1 MNQQGIND
9 KAVWLRRYLWRG
21 VLCGFLLAEGVTGVQ
36 AAELPSPVYFA
47 NQMEMGNLDQ
57 ARAWLDSG
65 MPADFEG
72 SRIGTGLMIA
82 AWEGNLPLMEL
93 FLSRGAN
100 INASNSRGE
109 QALLMAAWNGKLEA
123 VQWLV
128 ARGAQL
134 NRPGLQWNALHYA
147 AFNGHQAVVDWLLAQ
162 GADINARSPN
172 GSSVLMLAIY
182 EGKVDLARHLL
193 QNGANPRIRNDRND
207 SALEWAMRYNHTDIA
222 RQLVS
227 AEEFAEAA
235 SRPKSDWGDGRH
247 SEPPPPEI
255 ARLLKMREQLV
266 ARGVS
271 PEQIDRNITLLRA
284 RHANIQL
291 RPDDVVT
298 RNPDTLEI
306 SARRSAPQQQRAVL
320 VRAARPAATFRNP
333 PATIQ
338 AGQARMPVR
347 AGVPLR

>member
-9 KAVWLRRYLWRG
+9 KAVWRRRLWQG
-21 VLCGFLLAEGVTGVQ
+21 ALCGFLLGGSVAPVWAV
-36 AAELPSPVYFA
+36 ELPSPVYFA

-57 ARAWLDSG
+57 ARAWLDG
-65 MPADFEG
+65 GLPVDFEG

-82 AWEGNLPLMEL
+82 AWEGNIPLMEL
-93 FLSRGAN
+93 FVSRGAN
-100 INASNSRGE
+100 VNASNSRGE

-128 ARGAQL
+128 AHGAQP
-134 NRPGLQWNALHYA
+134 NRPGLQWHALHYA

-172 GSSVLMLAIY
+172 GSSALMLAIY
-182 EGKVDLARHLL
+182 EGKVDLAQHLL
-193 QNGANPRIRNDRND
+193 HNGANPQIRNDRND

-227 AEEFAEAA
+227 AEAFAEVA
-235 SRPKSDWGDGRH
+235 SRPKADWGEGRH

-284 RHANIQL
+284 RHANIRL

-298 RNPDTLEI
+298 QNPETLEI
-306 SARRSAPQQQRAVL
+306 SARRSAPRQQRAVL
-320 VRAARPAATFRNP
+320 VRSKSATTFRNP

-338 AGQARMPVR
+338 AGQAKMPVR
-347 AGVPLR
+347 TTSSLR